1 MKPGYSKTALFLI
14 ASLFLLSSCF
24 TLERRQLHP
33 PSERERSSG
42 QAQESFEKQG
52 EKTQHED
59 DEQNHIASASE
70 RSPSPLLV
78 PSAVIIPE
86 IDAAEYGGRKEVN
99 TAAEGLPTQQ
109 QRARRILPLPYDSV
123 SKQPEVAVYTLTGH
137 MLRVRLFDQN
147 KPTSYHIAS
156 GAGQITIT
164 DDAGFRITLHNEA
177 GEAQVRVRAG
187 SSEVEIRHN
196 DLIYSSTA
204 WSIETEPGGM
214 MRVNHPELGWRYY
227 RGSADLSVRDGR
239 IRTINHIDLEDYVA
253 SVVGGEMN
261 FSNMEA
267 LKVQAVIS
275 RTYALWNST
284 TSAGNGY
291 DLSDYVMSQ
300 VYPGELIHT
309 PQYRAAAE
317 ATSGE
322 VLTWSGNILL
332 AVYHSTCGG
341 RTSANEEVWS
351 GNALPYLRGQNDNG
365 SCSASPH
372 FQWNFEIPKSEFY
385 SMFGVS
391 RISGINVDS
400 SGRVTTFR
408 LIENGS
414 EVERPANDIRLRLN
428 RSHGALAL
436 RSTFFGLD
444 EDEDYY
450 IFNGRGLGHG
460 LGLCQWGALGLAETG
475 WSYKDILR
483 FYYNGADI
491 STVNALGERPFRLAR
506 F

>member
-1 MKPGYSKTALFLI
+1 MKPGFSKNALFLT
-14 ASLFLLSSCF
+14 AALFFLSSCL

-33 PSERERSSG
+33 PSDRER
-42 QAQESFEKQG
+42 
-52 EKTQHED
+52 
-59 DEQNHIASASE
+59 ASE
-70 RSPSPLLV
+70 RTEQAEQDQEESSQHQADDLENAGTARDRMPSPLLI

-86 IDAAEYGGRKEVN
+86 DAGIKTKAEQVDE
-99 TAAEGLPTQQ
+99 TTTQPTLSLQ
-109 QRARRILPLPYDSV
+109 QRSRRILPLTGEARSQQV
-123 SKQPEVAVYTLTGH
+123 EVETYEASGVV
-137 MLRVRLFDQN
+137 LRVRLFDQN
-147 KPTSYHIAS
+147 KPQAYRLAP
-156 GAGQITIT
+156 GAGQLTIT
-164 DDAGFRITLHNEA
+164 DDAGFRINLHDEA
-177 GEAQVRVRAG
+177 GEVRVRVRPG
-187 SSEVEIRHN
+187 TSEIEIIQN
-196 DLIYSSTA
+196 ELSYSSA
-204 WSIETEPGGM
+204 IWNIQTEAGGM
-214 MRVNHPELGWRYY
+214 MRINHPELGWRYY
-227 RGSADLSVRDGR
+227 RGSADLSVNNGR

-261 FSNMEA
+261 FSHMEA

-309 PQYRAAAE
+309 PQYRAATE
-317 ATSGE
+317 ATTGE

-372 FQWNFEIPKSEFY
+372 YQWNFEIPKREFH
-385 SMFGVS
+385 SIFGVS
-391 RISGINVDS
+391 GINGINVDS
-400 SGRVTTFR
+400 SGRVTSFR
-408 LIENGS
+408 LTENGR

-475 WSYKDILR
+475 WSYQDILR

-491 STVNALGERPFRLAR
+491 SHVNTLGETPFRLAR